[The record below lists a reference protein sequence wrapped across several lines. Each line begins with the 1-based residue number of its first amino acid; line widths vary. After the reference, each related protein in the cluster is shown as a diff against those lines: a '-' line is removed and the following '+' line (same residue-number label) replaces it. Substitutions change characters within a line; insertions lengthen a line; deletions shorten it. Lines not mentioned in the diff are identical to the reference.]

1 MKPFSSQRITYTI
14 LGLAALAFVAAIP
27 SLADKGILGITKYWQ
42 TLGFITFL
50 FASMS
55 VAWNILGGYGGQV
68 SFGHGTF
75 LGLGAFTTAIIAL
88 RTGVNPLYVLPI
100 AGGVAVLYS
109 LLWGYPTL
117 RLRGPYFSIA
127 TIGISEATRLLM
139 INMDD
144 MLRGV
149 PVLGELV
156 KDRPLTGGASGLNL
170 KIPTDIISY
179 QLNYYY
185 IALAFLLVTI
195 FASWWIRRSR
205 FGLALFAINMDPD
218 AAETLG
224 VSTARMKVIALA
236 LSAFFVG
243 VAGSLYAQ
251 YFLFIDSRELF
262 GFNNSIAMVLM
273 PTIGGIGT
281 VGGPVLGAVVF
292 KIIDDRLS
300 GARFEMGDISINL
313 VSLNLL
319 LYGSLLVLIILFE
332 PGGVLG
338 LLRRAAA
345 RIREPRRRQE
355 KLGVSAL

>member
-1 MKPFSSQRITYTI
+1 
-14 LGLAALAFVAAIP
+14 
-27 SLADKGILGITKYWQ
+27 
-42 TLGFITFL
+42 
-50 FASMS
+50 
-55 VAWNILGGYGGQV
+55 
-68 SFGHGTF
+68 
-75 LGLGAFTTAIIAL
+75 
-88 RTGVNPLYVLPI
+88 
-100 AGGVAVLYS
+100 
-109 LLWGYPTL
+109 
-117 RLRGPYFSIA
+117 LRGPYFSIA

-149 PVLGELV
+149 PVLGDLV

-170 KIPTDIISY
+170 KIPSDIITY

-236 LSAFFVG
+236 ISAFFVG

-262 GFNNSIAMVLM
+262 SFQNSIAMVLM

-300 GARFEMGDISINL
+300 TARFDVGGIPINL

-319 LYGSLLVLIILFE
+319 LYGTLLVLIILFE

-338 LLRRAAA
+338 LLRRAAGK
-345 RIREPRRRQE
+345 IHLPPRREERKE
-355 KLGVSAL
+355 KPTV

>member
-1 MKPFSSQRITYTI
+1 MKLSAKQITYCL
-14 LGLAALAFVAAIP
+14 LGLAAVAFIGAIP
-27 SLADKGILGITKYWQ
+27 NLAANKVLGITTYWQ

-75 LGLGAFTTAIIAL
+75 LGLGAFATATIAL
-88 RTGVNPLYVLPI
+88 RTGVNPLYLMPI
-100 AGGVAVLYS
+100 AGLVAVLYA

-149 PVLGELV
+149 PLLGELV
-156 KDRPLTGGASGLNL
+156 RDRPLTGGASGLNL
-170 KIPTDIISY
+170 KIPPDIISY
-179 QLNYYY
+179 QLDYYY
-185 IALAFLLVTI
+185 IAFAFLLITI
-195 FASWWIRRSR
+195 FFTWWIRRSR

-224 VSTARMKVIALA
+224 VSTTRIKVLALA
-236 LSAFFVG
+236 ISAFFVG

-262 GFNNSIAMVLM
+262 SFNNSIAMVLM

-292 KIIDDRLS
+292 KILDDRLS
-300 GARFEMGDISINL
+300 TARFDFGGVTINL
-313 VSLNLL
+313 ISLNLL
-319 LYGSLLVLIILFE
+319 LYGALLVLIILFE

-338 LLRRAAA
+338 LLRRAAT
-345 RIREPRRRQE
+345 RIRSIRLTKPA
-355 KLGVSAL
+355 GVEA